1 MNKITLTAE
10 YLPSSQN
17 IEADWESHHTKDL
30 TKWTLYPQTFA
41 RITQIMGTP
50 SVDLFAPHLSH
61 QLPQYMSW
69 KLDTCCMYGSGC
81 PATKMDTYIALC
93 FSPIFSNRE
102 SFKENPRGQ
111 SYFNSHYFNM
121 VVANLLLLKMSI
133 KSPILLPAKN
143 TLLMN
148 PPWSTHPLLELG
160 SLRLVAWLISS
171 NKWRQREYLKRLQSS
186 SQLPKGQVKK
196 LVTNQPGISGLA
208 DLHRDKLSLF
218 DAL

>member
-1 MNKITLTAE
+1 MGITPYQGLDQVDIVS
-10 YLPSSQN
+10 PDICKDNSGNGS
-17 IEADWESHHTKDL
+17 TKCRS
-30 TKWTLYPQTFA
+30 FCA
-41 RITQIMGTP
+41 TP
-50 SVDLFAPHLSH
+50 VTSI
-61 QLPQYMSW
+61 PQYMSW
-69 KLDTCCMYGSGC
+69 KLDPCCMYGNGC
-81 PATKMDTYIALC
+81 LATKMNAYIALC

-102 SFKENPRGQ
+102 SFKEKPRGQ
-111 SYFNSHYFNM
+111 SYCDSHYFNM

-171 NKWRQREYLKRLQSS
+171 NEWRQREYLKRLQSS
-186 SQLPKGQVKK
+186 SQLPKGQVNK